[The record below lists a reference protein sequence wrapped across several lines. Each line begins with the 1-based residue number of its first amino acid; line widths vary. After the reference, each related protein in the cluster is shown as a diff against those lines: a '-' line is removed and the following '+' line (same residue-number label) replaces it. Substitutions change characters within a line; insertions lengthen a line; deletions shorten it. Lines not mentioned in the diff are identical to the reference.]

1 MIKKFLAATLLLLF
15 TSACAH
21 QQAMFVSEPAGA
33 RVLVDGK
40 EIGTT
45 PCSYDYSLS
54 AGQEFE
60 VTVQKPGFEAVC
72 YRVKTDEVDAGERNK
87 WLAAG
92 VVWSP
97 LWLGTLF
104 TKKLKDSYE
113 IVMKEDAP
121 TFTANAARPG
131 DAPRF

>member
-1 MIKKFLAATLLLLF
+1 MIKKALAAILLLVF

-21 QQAMFVSEPAGA
+21 QQALFVSEPAGA
-33 RVLVDGK
+33 TVFVDGK

-45 PCSYDYSLS
+45 PCSYDYNLS

-60 VTVQKPGFEAVC
+60 VTVKKPGFEEVC

-113 IVMKEDAP
+113 IVMQQDAP
-121 TFTANAARPG
+121 KLTAQAAQPG
-131 DAPRF
+131 EAPRF